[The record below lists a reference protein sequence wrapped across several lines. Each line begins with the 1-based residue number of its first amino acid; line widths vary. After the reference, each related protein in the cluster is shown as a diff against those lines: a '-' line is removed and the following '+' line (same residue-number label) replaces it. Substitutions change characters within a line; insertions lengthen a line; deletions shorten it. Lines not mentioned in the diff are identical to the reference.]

1 MKFSRDLK
9 LDARRALKLH
19 WLSAI
24 IASFIASLLGGISS
38 GGGYGF
44 SVDFSGISGGGT
56 GGGTIDPSAPM
67 DPDTLA
73 LMLQIYNIMLA
84 VVGIML
90 IAMLFYIV
98 IYYTVGCAVAVGYAK
113 YNVDLIDGKG
123 ANLSTL
129 FGSFK
134 RWFPAFG
141 ARILCQI
148 FTFLWSLLFVI
159 PGIIAAF
166 SYAMVPY
173 VLADNPW
180 MTATEAIVE
189 SKILMRGNKWRL
201 FCLNLSFIGWY
212 FLGGFTFG
220 IALIWVIP
228 YHQAAIAAF
237 YRDICPAKKAAA

>member
-9 LDARRALKLH
+9 LDARRALKH
-19 WLSAI
+19 NWVSAI
-24 IASFIASLLGGISS
+24 IASFIASLLGGITSS
-38 GGGYGF
+38 GIG
-44 SVDFSGISGGGT
+44 SVSFDFSGMGS
-56 GGGTIDPSAPM
+56 GGTIDPSAPI

-73 LMLQIYNIMLA
+73 TLLKIYNVMLA
-84 VVGIML
+84 FIGIML
-90 IAMLFYIV
+90 IVMV
-98 IYYTVGCAVAVGYAK
+98 IYIIIYHTIGGAVAVGYAK
-113 YNVDLIDGKG
+113 YNVNLIDGKD
-123 ANLSTL
+123 ANISNL
-129 FGSFK
+129 FESFS

-180 MTATEAIVE
+180 MTANEAIVE

-212 FLGGFTFG
+212 FLGGFTLG

-237 YRDICPAKKAAA
+237 YRDICPAKNAEAEAF